1 MFEPRH
7 VPALAGEVVHLVDP
21 KAGGIYVDGTIGL
34 GGHTQALFALEPNIT
49 VVGIDLDREALS
61 YTEKRLASFAGR
73 LHLIHANYTELHKHL
88 RILGIEKVDGLLL
101 DLGVSSLQLDKP
113 KRGFSVRVN
122 RPLDKRMDNSQPLTA
137 IDIVNNLTG

>member
-1 MFEPRH
+1 MYEPCH

-61 YTEKRLASFAGR
+61 YTEKRLASLAGR
-73 LHLIHANYTELHKHL
+73 LHLVHASYTDLHKHL
-88 RILGIEKVDGLLL
+88 QILGIDKVDGLLL
-101 DLGVSSLQLDKP
+101 DLGVSSLQLDNP
-113 KRGFSVRVN
+113 KRGFSFRAN
-122 RPLDKRMDNSQPLTA
+122 GPLVMRMDTS
-137 IDIVNNLTG
+137 